1 MDDDEYE
8 ASQHR
13 NLAALDAI
21 AADLEAQSEPTMLGT
36 LTEVVLK
43 RTKNLHNQPTNAHP
57 NM

>member
-8 ASQHR
+8 ASQRR

-36 LTEVVLK
+36 LTPTEVVLK
-43 RTKNLHNQPTNAHP
+43 RTKK
-57 NM
+57 

>member
-8 ASQHR
+8 ASQRR

-21 AADLEAQSEPTMLGT
+21 AADLEAQSELGT

-43 RTKNLHNQPTNAHP
+43 HTKKLHIQPTNAHP
-57 NM
+57 NV